1 MEKISL
7 KKQLLVVRLY
17 LSGLSYSQISA
28 KAGVAKGTVSNIV
41 AELKAGQILEVH
53 EAAEQIELLR
63 ALAIDLGNLKL
74 TPGQALAGVAM
85 ISRLKDMGLEPEDIQ
100 RWAAMCQHA
109 EAEKVEIKVFIR
121 AALAL
126 EEVREHTGLGIEA
139 LEEKAHELEEK
150 VAKLKPL
157 AQKLKKCQGE
167 LDALQ
172 TGRQSLLEELSQREK
187 QLNPLRQ
194 EVVQKEKREV
204 ELSSRVQDLEQ
215 KAHVA
220 EERLAVAR
228 KELKVLAELGLS
240 PDDLSG
246 LVQRLSGVA
255 QRHGIKSAALRER
268 LLHELEQ
275 LEAGL
280 GLEALVEM
288 KQAQLNQISLGIK
301 EDQRKLQALEA
312 ATKGLKQQRAAIH
325 KLITEERKGIRKKI
339 RAIAKT
345 VEEAAAGLKQDLGVS
360 LGEALAEVQQLR
372 NQAVEMGR
380 ELGHLEDAVE
390 ANRWLQALVALT
402 KGGDGV
408 SAGDAKAIGL
418 SLLRGLQ
425 TWLAQRPDQFS
436 SQPLLQMQVSSM
448 IEDLERWKA

>member
-1 MEKISL
+1 
-7 KKQLLVVRLY
+7 
-17 LSGLSYSQISA
+17 
-28 KAGVAKGTVSNIV
+28 
-41 AELKAGQILEVH
+41 
-53 EAAEQIELLR
+53 
-63 ALAIDLGNLKL
+63 
-74 TPGQALAGVAM
+74 
-85 ISRLKDMGLEPEDIQ
+85 
-100 RWAAMCQHA
+100 
-109 EAEKVEIKVFIR
+109 
-121 AALAL
+121 
-126 EEVREHTGLGIEA
+126 
-139 LEEKAHELEEK
+139 
-150 VAKLKPL
+150 
-157 AQKLKKCQGE
+157 
-167 LDALQ
+167 
-172 TGRQSLLEELSQREK
+172 
-187 QLNPLRQ
+187 
-194 EVVQKEKREV
+194 
-204 ELSSRVQDLEQ
+204 
-215 KAHVA
+215 
-220 EERLAVAR
+220 
-228 KELKVLAELGLS
+228 VLAELGLS

-288 KQAQLNQISLGIK
+288 KQAQLNQILLGIK

-312 ATKGLKQQRAAIH
+312 ATKGLKKERAAIH

-380 ELGHLEDAVE
+380 EVGHLETAVQ

-408 SAGDAKAIGL
+408 SAGDARAIGL

-436 SQPLLQMQVSSM
+436 SQPSLQMQVSST